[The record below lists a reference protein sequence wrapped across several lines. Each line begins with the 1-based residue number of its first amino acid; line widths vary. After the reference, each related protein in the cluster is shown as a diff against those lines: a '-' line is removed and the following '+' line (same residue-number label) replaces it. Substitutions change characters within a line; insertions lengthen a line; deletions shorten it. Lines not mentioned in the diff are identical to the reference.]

1 MNLTEIKEQSSSS
14 VKNPALLEFRKVEKT
29 YRLGNQSIKALKGIN
44 LSIEH
49 GEFLAIAGPSGS
61 GKSTLLNLVS
71 LIDTPT
77 SGSVR
82 YNDVNVGSFTDK
94 AITAFRNRKIG
105 IVFQN
110 YNLIP
115 VLSAEENVAFALQVQ
130 QDTSYKN
137 SLNEARAILNEV
149 GLGGHL
155 RHRPANLSGGQQ
167 QRVAIARALVTSPE
181 IVVADEPTS
190 ALDTKTGMEIIDLM
204 QKLNETKRTTF
215 VFSTHDPRVIK
226 RVNYVINLEDGH
238 IVNESNKNQ

>member
-1 MNLTEIKEQSSSS
+1 MNLTEIKGQSSLS

-71 LIDTPT
+71 LIDAPT

-130 QDTSYKN
+130 NISYKN
-137 SLNEARAILNEV
+137 SLNKARAILNEV

-204 QKLNETKRTTF
+204 QKLNETKKTTF

-226 RVNYVINLEDGH
+226 RVNYVVNLEDGR
-238 IVNESNKNQ
+238 IVNESN